1 MGPRNS
7 GPIAYARTKTD
18 MVSCDSTSSVMWN
31 CFEMVLSAGA
41 TIEDDTG
48 EMKVKQE
55 TMTVAAHFFLRVQ
68 FLGFSGSSGP
78 SQVTCLCEQE

>member
-1 MGPRNS
+1 
-7 GPIAYARTKTD
+7 
-18 MVSCDSTSSVMWN
+18 
-31 CFEMVLSAGA
+31 MVLSAGA